1 MRLLQRYDGAIV
13 EEFPPRLFSI
23 STFLLEHYV
32 FYLTRPSLRF
42 IRRFLEFLIISFF
55 LTTDVAVDNEMAMNL
70 RTVSSN
76 DNVIPCLSIEM
87 DKLEN
92 SWKNDDCIA
101 GGSIGS

>member
-1 MRLLQRYDGAIV
+1 
-13 EEFPPRLFSI
+13 
-23 STFLLEHYV
+23 
-32 FYLTRPSLRF
+32 
-42 IRRFLEFLIISFF
+42 
-55 LTTDVAVDNEMAMNL
+55 MAMNL

-101 GGSIGS
+101 GGSIGSYYRISRLATILNAGLTQTTAKHSFITCASLHLLWNDAGYKGETFIEVCFEAF